1 VATLAQHRAGEFL
14 GGIVY
19 LLTIDMSHITN
30 NPLHIRR
37 YTNSYGVDGSGYLFQ
52 GIRYKPYP
60 YELKQIKRSSKPNK
74 SGSKLL
80 IGDNE
85 DFAFSRFI
93 DQVGGDI
100 QGARVLELKVY
111 GDFLDTGVTP
121 NTLAYSK
128 RMDHIIDYVEDSDKT
143 YGEKILH
150 TQDPLSR
157 DIQVPKLSF
166 SSGIPN
172 STVSLIN
179 VFPATD
185 RIITKDR

>member
-1 VATLAQHRAGEFL
+1 MATLAQHRAGEFL

-80 IGDNE
+80 IGDNG
-85 DFAFSRFI
+85 DFEFSRFI

-128 RMDHIIDYVEDSDKT
+128 RLDHIIDYVEDSDRT

-157 DIQVPKLSF
+157 DLQVPKLSF